1 MELSKYLL
9 DNPSS
14 SFDILKHLVNALP
27 QDQLIEIRDNTTNED
42 LWIYTNNLIN
52 PKPKKDTVKHVNAP
66 LQQLLDDFNNPR
78 SGKVHEARRELKK
91 RFEAQSFADQ
101 ETIIAA
107 FMTKASK
114 TDVVWCA
121 KYFVE
126 NYAETVVYQGQQF
139 YVVGYMFWKDE
150 YLDVIKR
157 HWEHDMDNYRLLKA
171 IALFDS
177 TEYLKERIRLI
188 EAETPGII
196 DRPSY
201 SSLLL
206 KVCEDKS
213 YPLPKERLT
222 PSQYAYITAK
232 TGRNITPED
241 ASAALVWAVN
251 NESRWSF
258 NYVRNLQGHLIFRD
272 YKYSTLGLSLW
283 SLSKLGYS
291 DIIIA
296 FNEWIK
302 KVIAKLESLKEI
314 DNNVIDKTIKEMISL
329 L

>member
-1 MELSKYLL
+1 MDTTQYILNNS
-9 DNPSS
+9 DSS
-14 SFDILKHLVNALP
+14 IDIIKHLVNTLSP
-27 QDQLIEIRDNTTNED
+27 EQLVELRAATDNED
-42 LWIYTNNLIN
+42 VWFYTNSKIN
-52 PKPKKDTVKHVNAP
+52 IKPSNEVKTVNAP
-66 LQQLLDDFNNPR
+66 LQQLLDDFNNHR

-101 ETIIAA
+101 ERIIAA
-107 FMTKASK
+107 FMNKASK
-114 TDVVWCA
+114 TDVVWCT

-139 YVVGYMFWKDE
+139 DVVGYMFWKDE

-157 HWEHDMDNYRLLKA
+157 HWEHDMDNYKLLKA
-171 IALFDS
+171 IVLFDS
-177 TEYLKERIRLI
+177 AEYLKERIRLI
-188 EAETPGII
+188 EVETPGII
-196 DRPSY
+196 DCPSY

-302 KVIAKLESLKEI
+302 QVIAKLESLKEI

>member
-1 MELSKYLL
+1 MELLEYLL
-9 DNPSS
+9 NNQDSS
-14 SFDILKHLVNALP
+14 IDIIKHLVNTLKSE
-27 QDQLIEIRDNTTNED
+27 QLVELRAATDNED
-42 LWIYTNNLIN
+42 VWFYTNSKIN
-52 PKPKKDTVKHVNAP
+52 IKPSNEVKTVNAP
-66 LQQLLDDFNNPR
+66 LQQLLDDFNNHR

-91 RFEAQSFADQ
+91 RFEAQSFSDQ

-107 FMTKASK
+107 FMNKASK
-114 TDVVWCA
+114 TDVVWCS

-126 NYAETVVYQGQQF
+126 NYAEIVVYQGQQF
-139 YVVGYMFWKDE
+139 DVVGYMFWKDE

-157 HWEHDMDNYRLLKA
+157 HWEYDMDNYKLLKA
-171 IALFDS
+171 IVLFDS

-302 KVIAKLESLKEI
+302 KVISKLESLKEI

>member
-1 MELSKYLL
+1 MELLEYLL
-9 DNPSS
+9 NNQDSS
-14 SFDILKHLVNALP
+14 IDIIKHLVNTLSP
-27 QDQLIEIRDNTTNED
+27 EQLVELRAATDNED
-42 LWIYTNNLIN
+42 VWFYTNSKIN
-52 PKPKKDTVKHVNAP
+52 IKPSNEVKTVNAP
-66 LQQLLDDFNNPR
+66 LQQLLDDFNNHR

-91 RFEAQSFADQ
+91 RFETQSFADQ
-101 ETIIAA
+101 ERIIAA
-107 FMTKASK
+107 FMNKASK
-114 TDVVWCA
+114 TDVVWCT

-139 YVVGYMFWKDE
+139 DVVGYMFWKDE

-157 HWEHDMDNYRLLKA
+157 HWEHDMDNYKLLKA
-171 IALFDS
+171 IVLFDS
-177 TEYLKERIRLI
+177 AEYLKERIRLI
-188 EAETPGII
+188 EVETPGII

-302 KVIAKLESLKEI
+302 QVIAKLESLKEI